1 MHLQLIQ
8 NINDLEKIG
17 TEWNQ
22 LLTNCSA
29 SHVPFLRHEF
39 LYAWWKNLGGGEW
52 QEANLYT
59 ILGRSDNQNI
69 GGIAPLFFTK
79 NLEDLPALMLLGSI
93 EIADYL
99 DFIAKPEDLPP
110 FIDSVFDLL
119 NSEEAPDWQVL
130 DFYNIPEESPTL
142 PALQRAAEKR
152 DWAFSLEKLQP
163 CPYIPLPDDWEEY
176 LAGID
181 KKQRHEIRRKL
192 RRAENYEL
200 PVRWFISEQEETL
213 AKDIEAFFSLMMQ
226 DTEKEAFLSE
236 AMRSHLQETIQAA
249 FKAGWLQLAFLEIG
263 GEKAAGYLNFN
274 YNDHIWVYNSGLNYK
289 YGNLSPGWVLLS
301 ELIKWAIENKR
312 TSFDFMRGDEKY
324 KYKFGGIDRFVMRAS
339 ISRKG

>member
-1 MHLQLIQ
+1 MHLQSIQ

-22 LLTNCSA
+22 LLTSCSA
-29 SHVPFLRHEF
+29 SYVPFLRHEF
-39 LYAWWKNLGGGEW
+39 LCAWWKNLGGGEW

-59 ILGRSDNQNI
+59 ILGRSDSQDPL
-69 GGIAPLFFTK
+69 GIAPLFFTK

-99 DFIAKPEDLPP
+99 DFIAKPKDIPP
-110 FIDSVFDLL
+110 FVDSVLDLL
-119 NSEEAPDWQVL
+119 SSEEAPNWQVL
-130 DFYNIPEESPTL
+130 DLYNIPEESPTI

-152 DWAFSLEKLQP
+152 DWLFTLKKLQP
-163 CPYIPLPDDWEEY
+163 CPYIPLPGDWEEY

-200 PVRWFISEQEETL
+200 PVSWFISEQEETL
-213 AKDIEAFFSLMMQ
+213 ANDIEAFFSLMAQ
-226 DTEKEAFLSE
+226 DTEKEAFLTES
-236 AMRSHLQETIQAA
+236 MRSHLQETIQAA

-263 GEKAAGYLNFN
+263 GEKAAGYLNFDF
-274 YNDHIWVYNSGLNYK
+274 NDHIWVYNSGLNYQ

-312 TSFDFMRGDEKY
+312 SSVDFMRGDENY
-324 KYKFGGIDRFVMRAS
+324 KYKFGGIDRFVMRVS
-339 ISRKG
+339 ISRKS